1 MPLSERSTHASN
13 LVNGIEIEA
22 RATVPKTFPFET
34 QIFWPCERLGWFGFV
49 LVSTTA
55 PRQESRTSIPY
66 DRRNRTHERLTG
78 NWIFREEGFSVCFN
92 AHSVQCI
99 VSQSATTNE

>member
-1 MPLSERSTHASN
+1 MLETFVRASSPFAFQKAPAQQRRKNRRGTRVPLTQKS
-13 LVNGIEIEA
+13 LIV
-22 RATVPKTFPFET
+22 VPCRRDVPITFPFET

-66 DRRNRTHERLTG
+66 DR
-78 NWIFREEGFSVCFN
+78 
-92 AHSVQCI
+92 I

>member
-1 MPLSERSTHASN
+1 MRVP
-13 LVNGIEIEA
+13 IEPVVSM
-22 RATVPKTFPFET
+22 RFPFET

-66 DRRNRTHERLTG
+66 DR
-78 NWIFREEGFSVCFN
+78 
-92 AHSVQCI
+92 I